1 MDGPRI
7 EAEGKGPWNRGL
19 CHTSYLA
26 EISPLPPSAIPA
38 CPDHCVHPDR
48 WALGGTL
55 SPLHK
60 AIHHHPPPV
69 RPLLMIRSRERGPPV
84 SSVEGSGE
92 DFRRR
97 HARHVNLKNTRTTSP
112 LHNHTTPPPHHDL
125 PARPSIHGPG
135 NTGRLNRHPKKDM
148 SKREPT
154 RSPAEPIPTARLMCT
169 GLQSGSGQP
178 AGGEPK
184 VWRDPKRKP
193 SPDGWKPKSQKPP
206 SLGRPPAEQHET
218 PHVVAAGEKR
228 TDGASV

>member
-7 EAEGKGPWNRGL
+7 EAERKGPWNRGL

-26 EISPLPPSAIPA
+26 EISPLPSAIPA
-38 CPDHCVHPDR
+38 CPDPCVHPDR

-60 AIHHHPPPV
+60 AIHHPPPPV

-84 SSVEGSGE
+84 SRVEGSGE

-112 LHNHTTPPPHHDL
+112 LHNQTTPPPHHDL

-178 AGGEPK
+178 AGGSRKSGEIQ
-184 VWRDPKRKP
+184 KRKP

-206 SLGRPPAEQHET
+206 SLGRPPTEQHET

>member
-1 MDGPRI
+1 M
-7 EAEGKGPWNRGL
+7 
-19 CHTSYLA
+19 A
-26 EISPLPPSAIPA
+26 EISPLPSAIPA
-38 CPDHCVHPDR
+38 CPDPCVHPDR

-84 SSVEGSGE
+84 SRVGPSGE

-135 NTGRLNRHPKKDM
+135 NTGRLNRHPKKTCPSENRQDRLQ
-148 SKREPT
+148 S
-154 RSPAEPIPTARLMCT
+154 RSPQPVSCALDCNQGPASRPGGAESLERSKKKTVARWMET
-169 GLQSGSGQP
+169 Q
-178 AGGEPK
+178 
-184 VWRDPKRKP
+184 
-193 SPDGWKPKSQKPP
+193 KPKTPKPE
-206 SLGRPPAEQHET
+206 PPTH
-218 PHVVAAGEKR
+218 R
-228 TDGASV
+228 TT